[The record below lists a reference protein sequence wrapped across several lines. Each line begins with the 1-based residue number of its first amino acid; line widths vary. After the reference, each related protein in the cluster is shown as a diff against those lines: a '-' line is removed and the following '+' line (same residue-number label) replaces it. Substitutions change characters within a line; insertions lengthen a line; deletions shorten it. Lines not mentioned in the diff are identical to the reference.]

1 MESYIK
7 KILNELEKSQ
17 EELDEMNVTS
27 NMDGGEGPPKT
38 PFAFGKGRAKDKKKT
53 NGMMNIAMVIKNTL
67 LENNDNKK
75 KIVVKNNISLNI
87 VAKPNKTDVDLF
99 ISSIL
104 FANLVGFS

>member
-1 MESYIK
+1 
-7 KILNELEKSQ
+7 
-17 EELDEMNVTS
+17 
-27 NMDGGEGPPKT
+27 
-38 PFAFGKGRAKDKKKT
+38 
-53 NGMMNIAMVIKNTL
+53 MNIAMVIKNIL

-99 ISSIL
+99 ISLIL